1 MPNTRE
7 LAQIIDR
14 ETGDVNNLR
23 DKKLAD
29 ATAQQQSGSASTD
42 SVVMK
47 TTGGEYVEIARDS
60 FVGAIKGV
68 MDGLIKGNSYTTL
81 GANDPIAAF
90 NSNALGGITPA
101 NLASVLG
108 VLDVPITFETPAVKE
123 KVVAAFGGV
132 SGGTYG
138 TVPGFRGEI
147 TYRQALGIT
156 MFPSIFYGS
165 DISGSFNEFKYFRNV
180 RAFDVGTFYGSALAS
195 VIVPEG
201 VTSLPYNM
209 FREIQ
214 GFYVELP
221 STLASINMYGFYGGS
236 ATIRLYATMPP
247 NINQSQNPGIV
258 KIYVPQSALSAY
270 QQHAEWSK
278 YGNIIEGF

>member
-1 MPNTRE
+1 MPQTRE
-7 LAQIIDR
+7 LAQIIDK

-47 TTGGEYVEIARDS
+47 TTSGDYVEIARDS

-108 VLDVPITFETPAVKE
+108 EAAITEGNEIRFNLLSVSDVYGLVIPHNSSVEITTVIRNHQILLLWQVGGGFNRKQKLVLIPWDRNTEEVYI
-123 KVVAAFGGV
+123 
-132 SGGTYG
+132 GGTLG
-138 TVPGFRGEI
+138 D
-147 TYRQALGIT
+147 RQA
-156 MFPSIFYGS
+156 S
-165 DISGSFNEFKYFRNV
+165 N
-180 RAFDVGTFYGSALAS
+180 
-195 VIVPEG
+195 
-201 VTSLPYNM
+201 
-209 FREIQ
+209 
-214 GFYVELP
+214 
-221 STLASINMYGFYGGS
+221 
-236 ATIRLYATMPP
+236 LYAKRSSTNGGP
-247 NINQSQNPGIV
+247 IV
-258 KIYVPQSALSAY
+258 LYNDTNVDVTVYNRFIA
-270 QQHAEWSK
+270 
-278 YGNIIEGF
+278 I